1 MENNVVE
8 IKKIVYCFDRSCDRT
23 IELVASVSVP
33 KPVGS
38 IYGDHY
44 CDVQIE
50 VLLPDKKRIFGVD
63 AFQAVLL
70 SIRFLET
77 LLTHTRENY
86 EVRNHDGTKYT
97 LRDALLE

>member
-1 MENNVVE
+1 MENNVA
-8 IKKIVYCFDRSCDRT
+8 IKKIVYCFDKRFDKT
-23 IELVASVSVP
+23 IELVASISVP
-33 KPVGS
+33 KAVGS
-38 IYGDHY
+38 IYGDYY

-50 VLLPDKKRIFGVD
+50 ILLPNKKRIIGID

-77 LLTHTRENY
+77 LFTHTRENY
-86 EVRNHDGTKYT
+86 EIRNYDGTKYT